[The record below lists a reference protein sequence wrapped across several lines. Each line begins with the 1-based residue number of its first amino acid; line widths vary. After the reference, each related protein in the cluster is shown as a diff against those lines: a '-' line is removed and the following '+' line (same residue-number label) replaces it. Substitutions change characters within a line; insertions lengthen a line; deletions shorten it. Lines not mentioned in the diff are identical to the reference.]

1 VQAPRLPSPALAK
14 PRPSLFAPHPVPS
27 DTAIVFTP
35 LLTSLLGLECAFLFG
50 GILLLILRRHLLVP
64 RFLGLAPAPLTRS
77 EFRPSE
83 LFLAIAFAFGG
94 AVILQYAT
102 AVACGYF
109 FPTPEPGR
117 PGPFYIFTGAALQFG
132 ILAGLGHA
140 WFWHLRPARRPPPL
154 TPTPPHVALPL
165 SRILRGAFFTFLV
178 AMIVVGPASLL
189 WQSFLKWC
197 GIKAP
202 PQNLVHLFSET
213 GDLPSLVMLITLA
226 IVVAPLT
233 EELAFRIGLFRWLRG
248 RAPRGVALLLP
259 AFVFAALHGYLSVFG
274 PLVLLAVILA
284 LAYEHYGH
292 PAVPILAHALF
303 NLNSVALLLAG
314 FPT

>member
-1 VQAPRLPSPALAK
+1 M
-14 PRPSLFAPHPVPS
+14 PS
-27 DTAIVFTP
+27 DPAIAFTP

-50 GILLLILRRHLLVP
+50 GTLLLILRRRLLIP

-94 AVILQYAT
+94 ALVLQYA
-102 AVACGYF
+102 AVILCGYF
-109 FPTPEPGR
+109 LPPPEPGR
-117 PGPFYIFTGAALQFG
+117 PGPFHIFTGAALQLG

-140 WFWHLRPARRPPPL
+140 WFWHLRPSRRPAPS

-165 SRILRGAFFTFLV
+165 SSILRGAFFTFLV

-197 GIKAP
+197 GVKAP
-202 PQNLVHLFSET
+202 PQDLVRLFGET
-213 GDLPSLVMLITLA
+213 GDLPSLVVLVTLA

-259 AFVFAALHGYLSVFG
+259 SLVFAALHGYLSVFA

-292 PAVPILAHALF
+292 PVVPILAHALF